1 MNYFNLLQTIMHL
14 MIMKGL
20 IYNYKHDI
28 AYKGK
33 LQISL

>member
-1 MNYFNLLQTIMHL
+1 MNYFNLLQTTMHL

-20 IYNYKHDI
+20 IYNYERDI
-28 AYKGK
+28 TYKGK